1 MPFRHSLHCCALL
14 AAILLST
21 AGAALVCAQND
32 GQQAPPVTPPAQTSA
47 TPQRSPTQSS
57 AAQNPPASPGTTGST
72 PATVQEKKA
81 GTEKSAAQTKGPT
94 PAEELQQAISNAG
107 NDRAAL
113 VRNLEAYLV
122 KYPESPQRPQIYRA
136 LVEATLQLQDTARAA
151 DYAERIVALTP
162 DDMSM
167 TLVAIQLLQRSGD
180 AAGMHRAV
188 DYAGRVLAF
197 VDNTTMDDKSV
208 KMSAEEWKEA
218 KARDH
223 SAVLLLRGQL
233 NLKLKDTAAA
243 KKDFEA
249 SYAEA
254 PAAGAAEKL
263 GEVAELNKDLPDA
276 IKEYARAFALADGA
290 NNSVTRKEIRQKIGN
305 VWRQAHGSDD
315 GLGDYLLHSYDEVM
329 KATAGTTVKRNADAH
344 EVSEFT
350 LRKAPDGAPF
360 KMSSTKGEV
369 VVVSFWA
376 TWCGP
381 CRALEP
387 QFERVAAQFED
398 QQHIS
403 FLEADC
409 DDDESQVGPYLEEV
423 KPRVPVVFADGLD
436 KHLAVNSLPT
446 VVIIDRAGKVA
457 YRAEGFGD
465 ESFERDLAAAA
476 KRALDSAT
484 SSGTSAGAASGT
496 ASGTNSRTSSGTSPA
511 ATPATTPETTSQ
523 PHGISAP

>member
-1 MPFRHSLHCCALL
+1 MQFGQRWPTCALFI
-14 AAILLST
+14 AILLST
-21 AGAALVCAQND
+21 AGAVSVRAQND
-32 GQQAPPVTPPAQTSA
+32 GKQAHPVTPAPQPSA
-47 TPQRSPTQSS
+47 TPQTSPAQSP

-72 PATVQEKKA
+72 PATGQEKKT
-81 GTEKSAAQTKGPT
+81 GTEKGATQAKGPS
-94 PAEELQQAISNAG
+94 PAEELQQAINSAG

-122 KYPESPQRPQIYRA
+122 KYPDSPQRPQIYRA

-208 KMSAEEWKEA
+208 KMSPEEWKEA

-233 NLKLKDTAAA
+233 NLKLKDIAAA

-263 GEVAELNKDLPDA
+263 GEVAELNKDLPEA
-276 IKEYARAFALADGA
+276 TKEYARAFALADGA

-315 GLGDYLLHSYDEVM
+315 GLGAYLLHSYDEVI

-387 QFERVAAQFED
+387 QFERVAAQFKDE
-398 QQHIS
+398 QHIS

-465 ESFERDLAAAA
+465 ESFERDLTAAA
-476 KRALDSAT
+476 KRALGSAT
-484 SSGTSAGAASGT
+484 SSGAGAGATIGAAT
-496 ASGTNSRTSSGTSPA
+496 GKTPEAPA
-511 ATPATTPETTSQ
+511 AAPASKTEATSQ
-523 PHGISAP
+523 PHGTSAP